1 MVKNRSIFALAH
13 KGLRDPD
20 TVDALRDV
28 GSEVRLLVA
37 LNLPCA
43 PLAFLDKDNDAD
55 EHRESAQTDQG
66 EPHMEQKH
74 KDHNKNQVAH
84 VCDGVDNAVGEQVA
98 QTVYIVDHAH
108 LYLAVRTVVIVGE
121 RQLLQMTEDI
131 RAELVH
137 DGLADAA
144 GDAYLET
151 DTHTGVEYDHK
162 GQQRENDDRP
172 DIFLR
177 NISIHDLADKQGKEH
192 GERGGGQHQKQRER
206 KLAAVGLDI
215 LKDAL

>member
-1 MVKNRSIFALAH
+1 MVENRCIFTLAH

-20 TVDALRDV
+20 SVDALCDI
-28 GSEVRLLVA
+28 GSEVGLLVA
-37 LNLPCA
+37 LNLPRT
-43 PLAFLDKDNDAD
+43 PLALLDENNDAD
-55 EHRESAQTDQG
+55 EHRESAQADQG
-66 EPHMEQKH
+66 EPHMKQKH
-74 KDHNKNQVAH
+74 EYQYKNQVAH
-84 VCDGVDNAVGEQVA
+84 VRDGVDDTVGEQVA
-98 QTVYIVDHAH
+98 QAVYIVDYAH
-108 LYLAVRTVVIVGE
+108 LYLAVGTVVIVRE
-121 RQLLQMTEDI
+121 RKLLQMTEDI
-131 RAELVH
+131 SAELVH